1 MARGSALIGMVLAVV
16 PIPSFADSW
25 ASATAKAIASDSGEF
40 LVRVTPGNSIGDTIG
55 FAGSPKGKYASAEW
69 FRYRGDRYELF
80 QTAELVN
87 PVAPIQFAVAN
98 DGTLVTLDNWHN
110 VGYGDVVVIYG
121 SDARMRRRYRLPDL
135 FSKATIEKI
144 DQSVSSIWWR
154 CIDRQPSIAPKNTLQ
169 VDDRLG
175 GRFTFRLDTGQYT
188 HEPGIGACRK
198 NP

>member
-1 MARGSALIGMVLAVV
+1 VRRPDVLIASMIVALATV
-16 PIPSFADSW
+16 PSFADSW
-25 ASATAKAIASDSGEF
+25 PSAAVKAVTSDNGEIII
-40 LVRVTPGNSIGDTIG
+40 RVTPGDSIGETVG
-55 FAGSPKGKYASAEW
+55 FAGAPKGKHASAQW
-69 FRYRGDRYELF
+69 FRFRADRYELF
-80 QTAELVN
+80 RTAELVN

-121 SDARMRRRYRLPDL
+121 PDGRLRRRYKLPDL
-135 FSKATIEKI
+135 FAKATMDKI

-154 CIDRQPSIAPKNTLQ
+154 CIDRQPFVLPNNTLQ

-188 HEPGIGACRK
+188 YEPNAGACK
-198 NP
+198 KP